1 MHPNPA
7 APRPEYREIDR
18 DPQGFFFFFFFVN
31 FEKTMNHEK

>member
-18 DPQGFFFFFFFVN
+18 DPQGFFFCKFRKKQWIMKSRF
-31 FEKTMNHEK
+31 